1 MMPLLIPY
9 NIQTSTNTMQEK
21 IIETFKAYTHAL
33 YRPDWDA
40 VIASLYPPDVLKL
53 HTVCTALMDLIS
65 PFGEQKEFLRFFPGV
80 ENPEAIK
87 SLTPE
92 AFAVLFLSGA
102 MNKVAKEQRIQL
114 IETTSIDR
122 VTVSGNHAQIAYSFL
137 MSMEGETFPVDR
149 EADMVLENGT
159 WYVRIRAGFDQV
171 LERFQQDIDLYND
184 RKSKDHIPKEPV
196 DDDDLKPFALYGYRS
211 WETGRTVLEPRFK
224 SAGVF
229 SEGLAAVSIF
239 SKFGYID
246 KQGEIAIKPEFVS
259 AEAFSEGL
267 AVVSLYDDAHHEKYG
282 YLNRAGELVIAPQ
295 YEAASG
301 FSEGLAAVKQDGLWG
316 YITPSGKEKIGF
328 HFLEAGDF
336 MGKTAQVTVA
346 TEDGEKELEIDRKG
360 KVVG

>member
-1 MMPLLIPY
+1 
-9 NIQTSTNTMQEK
+9 MQEK

-40 VIASLYPPDVLKL
+40 VIASLYPPDVVKL
-53 HTVCTALMDLIS
+53 HVVCTTLLDLIS
-65 PFGEQKEFLRFFPGV
+65 PFGEQKEFLRFFPDI

-87 SLTPE
+87 TLTPE

-149 EADMVLENGT
+149 EADMIQENGH

-171 LERFQQDIDLYND
+171 LERFQQDIDLYNF
-184 RKSKDHIPKEPV
+184 RKSKDRIPKEAI
-196 DDDDLKPFALYGYRS
+196 DDDDLTPFAIYGYRS
-211 WETGRTVLEPRFK
+211 WETGHTVMEPRFK
-224 SAGVF
+224 SAGAF

-239 SKFGYID
+239 SKFGYIN
-246 KQGEIAIKPEFVS
+246 KQGEIAIKPEFLS
-259 AEAFSEGL
+259 ASAFSEGL
-267 AVVSLYDDAHHEKYG
+267 AVVSLYDGAHDEIYG
-282 YLNRAGELVIAPQ
+282 YINRHGDYVVAPQ
-295 YEAASG
+295 YEAASA
-301 FSEGLAAVKQDGLWG
+301 FSEGLAAVKKDGLWG
-316 YITPSGKEKIGF
+316 YINASGEEKIGL

-336 MGKTAQVTVA
+336 MGKTARVTVA
-346 TEDGEKELEIDRKG
+346 TDDGEAELEIDRKG